1 MYDHWNDFSSK
12 AATAELVARTR
23 ADEVRPPSMFV
34 QLLIVAVFL
43 GALIVSGGGDQGT
56 AQVAF
61 ALPQGTRVFEGDVVR
76 GMTLVDALN
85 AAAMAG
91 NITLR
96 FAIDEGRGMRIMA
109 LDGIATRSAQVAVPV
124 KIMRNT
130 QAVDVSK
137 AHAVPIRPGDMVSVS
152 LDE

>member
-12 AATAELVARTR
+12 AATAELVARTQ
-23 ADEVRPPSMFV
+23 ADGVRPPSMFV
-34 QLLIVAVFL
+34 QLLIVVIFL
-43 GALIVSGGGDQGT
+43 GALITSGGAEQGT

-61 ALPQGTRVFEGDVVR
+61 ALPQGTRVFEGGVVR

-85 AAAMAG
+85 AAALAG

-96 FAIDEGRGMRIMA
+96 FAIDDVEGMRIIA
-109 LDGIATRSAQVAVPV
+109 LDGIATRSAQAVPV
-124 KIMRNT
+124 RMKRNEET
-130 QAVDVSK
+130 VDVRNAYK
-137 AHAVPIRPGDMVSVS
+137 ASIRPGDIVTVS

>member
-23 ADEVRPPSMFV
+23 GDGVRPPSVFA
-34 QLLIVAVFL
+34 QLLIVVIFL
-43 GALIVSGGGDQGT
+43 GALIMSRGT
-56 AQVAF
+56 ELGAAQVVF
-61 ALPQGTRVFEGDVVR
+61 ALPQGTRIFEGDVVR

-85 AAAMAG
+85 AAALAG

-96 FAIDEGRGMRIMA
+96 FAIDDSNGMRIIA
-109 LDGIATRSAQVAVPV
+109 LDGIATRSIQAIPV
-124 KIMRNT
+124 RMTRNT
-130 QAVDVSK
+130 DVVDVHK
-137 AHAVPIRPGDMVSVS
+137 AHAILIRPGDLVKIS